1 MKLTYTHKLIL
12 KSKVKALLAERQTVR
27 NLTKYFRSKY
37 KYDQYDTLNQVIR
50 LNIIL
55 HIYGNWQNLTRILK
69 YNTAYIVTGKT

>member
-27 NLTKYFRSKY
+27 KLTKYFRSKY

-50 LNIIL
+50 LAIIL
-55 HIYGNWQNLTRILK
+55 HIYGDWAKIL
-69 YNTAYIVTGKT
+69 

>member
-37 KYDQYDTLNQVIR
+37 KYDQYDTLNQGLR

-55 HIYGNWQNLTRILK
+55 NMYVH
-69 YNTAYIVTGKT
+69 

>member
-37 KYDQYDTLNQVIR
+37 KYDQYDTLNQVHR
-50 LNIIL
+50 SK
-55 HIYGNWQNLTRILK
+55 IYYCI
-69 YNTAYIVTGKT
+69 YIVTGAKTPFN

>member
-27 NLTKYFRSKY
+27 NWTKYFWSKY

-50 LNIIL
+50 LNTIL
-55 HIYGNWQNLTRILK
+55 HI
-69 YNTAYIVTGKT
+69 

>member
-50 LNIIL
+50 LDIIL
-55 HIYGNWQNLTRILK
+55 HIYGNWAKIL
-69 YNTAYIVTGKT
+69 